1 MTEYINRR
9 LSSFT
14 LTPEAPQRT
23 FRITALV
30 APTSKESP
38 TPNLTFKKPPF
49 LGTIRETV
57 TFDIEHDKLP
67 PSFRCSCLG
76 NGNICKAPWFQEHYV
91 VDWAAGSTLAKKE
104 QIVHGIK
111 MVAVK
116 KGTLRQYVGWCAGGV
131 GLEIS
136 ETETL
141 YSIDGIWEKI
151 QKVPDPPEGFIEGSY
166 RASLA
171 GDNE

>member
-67 PSFRCSCLG
+67 VFSLQLPRKWKHMQG
-76 NGNICKAPWFQEHYV
+76 A
-91 VDWAAGSTLAKKE
+91 
-104 QIVHGIK
+104 
-111 MVAVK
+111 MVP
-116 KGTLRQYVGWCAGGV
+116 GTLRRRLGCW
-131 GLEIS
+131 
-136 ETETL
+136 
-141 YSIDGIWEKI
+141 
-151 QKVPDPPEGFIEGSY
+151 
-166 RASLA
+166 
-171 GDNE
+171 